1 MNFSKAA
8 ARARAKVRRSVRQ
21 RRKQASRLPSGKSGA
36 ATPAEATAA
45 ASAPRTA
52 MSHAEV
58 RTIFFGL
65 MLAVFLAALN
75 QTIIATAL
83 PTIGRHFHDFENL
96 AWVVT
101 AYLLTSTAVA
111 ALYGKLSDIWGR
123 RAMILVAIG
132 LFSG

>member
-8 ARARAKVRRSVRQ
+8 ARARARVRMSVRK
-21 RRKQASRLPSGKSGA
+21 RRRPPADRVISGKPGT
-36 ATPAEATAA
+36 ATPAEVVAA
-45 ASAPRTA
+45 ASPPRAA

-65 MLAVFLAALN
+65 MLAAFLSALN

-96 AWVVT
+96 SWV
-101 AYLLTSTAVA
+101 
-111 ALYGKLSDIWGR
+111 GGR
-123 RAMILVAIG
+123 
-132 LFSG
+132 